1 MPFKNFNHFLSGEH
15 RRGLHALHEL
25 LWAVLR
31 KEKNKKKTINYYLDV
46 NEWAQTIILSVA
58 YE

>member
-1 MPFKNFNHFLSGEH
+1 MLRMPFKNFNHFLSGEH

-31 KEKNKKKTINYYLDV
+31 KEKNKKKTINYYYLDV
-46 NEWAQTIILSVA
+46 NE
-58 YE
+58 